1 MSRRIFSNLGLFLFS
16 LLLAFFF
23 WAVATESEDP
33 TKKETLASSVE
44 VEIEGLPEDRV
55 TYDAGNMRVLVTV
68 RAPTSIWN
76 NLRSDDFHAYID
88 LSDVPTGTLEVPI
101 QVELRSEPTEV
112 TEITEISPGTVEITV
127 EELAEKDVPVTVN
140 IQGTPAVGFVMNAYE
155 TVPQAVRVRGPASF
169 VQQVFKAQV
178 VVSVSDK
185 QGDVRSDYQAVP
197 LDENDNLVAQVEIAP
212 KTVTVNVPIEPLGYL
227 RDLAVTPA
235 LQGQPAPD
243 YRVSNLVV
251 RPPVVKVFGPP
262 EAVRKTS
269 GYLQTQPI
277 NMTGI
282 TQSITTPVGLQM
294 PEGLTVVDPPRAVVS
309 VTLRIEVIRSGL
321 TLEVT
326 PTIQGLSETL
336 SATVELDKIVLILNG
351 PLSIMEALNTEEDVQ
366 FVLDLTGLDPGD
378 YSLVPDITVP
388 SQVVIEN
395 VIPEAVPV
403 RITEMPGEEEA
414 EGTGP

>member
-414 EGTGP
+414 EGTEP

>member
-88 LSDVPTGTLEVPI
+88 LSDVPTGTFEVPI

-112 TEITEISPGTVEITV
+112 TEISDISPGTVQITV

-155 TVPQAVRVRGPASF
+155 TVPQTVRVRGPASF
-169 VQQVFKAQV
+169 VQQVVKAQV
-178 VVSVSDK
+178 VVSVNDK

-197 LDENDNLVAQVEIAP
+197 LDENDNPVSQVEIAP

-277 NMTGI
+277 NLTGI
-282 TQSITTPVGLQM
+282 TQSITTPIGLQM
-294 PEGLTVVDPPRAVVS
+294 PEGLTIVDPPRALVS

-326 PTIQGLSETL
+326 PTIRGLSETL
-336 SATVELDKIVLILNG
+336 SATVELDKIVVILNG
-351 PLSIMEALNTEEDVQ
+351 PLSIMETLNTEEDVQ

-403 RITEMPGEEEA
+403 QIVKKSGEEDTA
-414 EGTGP
+414 ETGP

>member
-33 TKKETLASSVE
+33 TKLDTLVSSVE
-44 VEIEGLPEDRV
+44 VETEGLAEDRV
-55 TYDAGNMRVLVTV
+55 TYDVGPTRVLVTV

-76 NLRSDDFHAYID
+76 NLRAEDFHAYID
-88 LSDVPTGTLEVPI
+88 LSDTPTGTLEVPI
-101 QVELRSEPTEV
+101 QVELRSEPSEV
-112 TEITEISPGTVEITV
+112 IEIREISPKTVQLTVEKRV
-127 EELAEKDVPVTVN
+127 EQDVPVSVN
-140 IQGTPAVGFVMNAYE
+140 IQGTPAVGFVMEAHEVVPE
-155 TVPQAVRVRGPASF
+155 TVRVRGPQSF
-169 VQQVFKAQV
+169 VQQVVKAQV
-178 VVSVSDK
+178 VVAVNDK
-185 QGDVRSDYQAVP
+185 QGDVRSDYQPTP
-197 LDENDNLVAQVEIAP
+197 LDENDNPVPQVEIAP

-251 RPPVVKVFGPP
+251 KPPVVKVFGPP

-277 NMTGI
+277 NLTGI
-282 TQSITTPVGLQM
+282 TRSITTPIALQI
-294 PEGLTVVDPPRAVVS
+294 PEGLTVVDPPRPTVS
-309 VTLRIEVIRSGL
+309 VTLKIEVIRSGL

-326 PTIQGLSETL
+326 PTIRGLSESL
-336 SATVELDKIVLILNG
+336 SATVELETIVVILNG
-351 PLSIMEALNTEEDVQ
+351 PLSIMETLDTQEDIQLN
-366 FVLDLTGLDPGD
+366 LDLTGLDPGD
-378 YSLVPDITVP
+378 YSILPEITVP

-403 RITEMPGEEEA
+403 QIVEKLQEDQGEEPE
-414 EGTGP
+414 P